1 MKVRGKGLLGSMLAV
16 VLVIG
21 ALLGACGTDQP
32 TGVAVQTVSG
42 VVTVGT
48 PTVGLKACTSCHTS
62 QTSDWML
69 TKHANVEP
77 LGNLYSAGN
86 PTLGQIVGCSQNCHD
101 STGDGAGNSFTANYT
116 GNIARPVVGCES
128 CHGGG
133 QMHVD
138 QGGAGPIGFATTT
151 AMVIGTTSTL
161 QASAQLRTCTGC
173 HELLDP
179 NDPLNTAA
187 TPTHLASTPTATGD
201 AYIITDTHFATPGIF
216 TGIQGANVLDVS
228 GYAMDYASERVC
240 IDCHNP
246 HKPADINREWAQSK
260 HADKTAALAWAHYNW
275 SCDDGSNCGG
285 LGLFGSRTTCQRC
298 HTTTGYAAYANA
310 LGAGNTALADSIW
323 NGSAPPLKP
332 YNPNFKPE
340 MLECAGCHLD
350 NKGTVRNPGAYKASY
365 KIPAG
370 GFPPPF
376 IMPTTADVAYQYPDI
391 TASNVCM
398 PCHTG
403 RMSGKA
409 IQNLNTGQTA
419 TANFGNLAYNTVD
432 GHYLTA
438 GGTVFRGTAYEY
450 GGRSY
455 SNPSS
460 YKHDDIGTPS
470 APNTGANG
478 PCVGCHM
485 DRPGLSANH
494 LFTPVGKDGAG
505 KIMSVSSEVC
515 FTCHAGSATEFGL
528 IVEEEKEVFEAA
540 MIAFDEQLLVSGYTF
555 TTTFP
560 YFPYSNWL
568 SPGDTDTTGNMTGK
582 NNLGAAFNFSLLH
595 HEPGAFVHNSRYVK
609 RLMYDS
615 IDWLDDNTMNYT
627 VGLTMQTMS
636 TFPSPTYKEGAMRY
650 LLNQASYDSGGNVIP
665 GIPAERP

>member
-1 MKVRGKGLLGSMLAV
+1 
-16 VLVIG
+16 
-21 ALLGACGTDQP
+21 
-32 TGVAVQTVSG
+32 
-42 VVTVGT
+42 
-48 PTVGLKACTSCHTS
+48 
-62 QTSDWML
+62 
-69 TKHANVEP
+69 
-77 LGNLYSAGN
+77 
-86 PTLGQIVGCSQNCHD
+86 
-101 STGDGAGNSFTANYT
+101 
-116 GNIARPVVGCES
+116 
-128 CHGGG
+128 
-133 QMHVD
+133 
-138 QGGAGPIGFATTT
+138 
-151 AMVIGTTSTL
+151 
-161 QASAQLRTCTGC
+161 
-173 HELLDP
+173 
-179 NDPLNTAA
+179 
-187 TPTHLASTPTATGD
+187 
-201 AYIITDTHFATPGIF
+201 
-216 TGIQGANVLDVS
+216 
-228 GYAMDYASERVC
+228 MDYASERVC

-246 HKPADINREWAQSK
+246 HKPADINREWAQSR

-298 HTTTGYAAYANA
+298 HTTTGFAAYANA

-340 MLECAGCHLD
+340 MLECTGCHSD
-350 NKGTVRNPGAYKASY
+350 NKGTVRNPGAYKAFY
-365 KIPAG
+365 KLPAG

-376 IMPTTADVAYQYPDI
+376 IVPTSADVSYQYPDI
-391 TASNVCM
+391 STSNVCM

-409 IQNLNTGQTA
+409 IHALNTGQTV
-419 TANFGNLAYNTVD
+419 TVDLGNLANSMVD

-455 SNPSS
+455 ADPTS

-470 APNTGANG
+470 APNTGTNG

-485 DRPGLSANH
+485 DRPGLLANH
-494 LFTPVGKDGAG
+494 LFTPVGKNGAG
-505 KIMSVSSEVC
+505 KITSVSSEVC
-515 FTCHAGSATEFGL
+515 FTCHAGSSTEFGL

-540 MIAFDEQLLVSGYTF
+540 IVAFDEQLLVRGYDF
-555 TTTFP
+555 IAASFP
-560 YFPYSNWL
+560 YFFMPSPPAAPFTPVSNWL
-568 SPGDTDTTGNMTGK
+568 SSGDTDWKGNMTGK

-615 IDWLDDNTMNYT
+615 IDWLDDNAMNYT
-627 VGLTMQTMS
+627 VGLTIQTMS

>member
-1 MKVRGKGLLGSMLAV
+1 
-16 VLVIG
+16 
-21 ALLGACGTDQP
+21 
-32 TGVAVQTVSG
+32 
-42 VVTVGT
+42 
-48 PTVGLKACTSCHTS
+48 
-62 QTSDWML
+62 
-69 TKHANVEP
+69 
-77 LGNLYSAGN
+77 
-86 PTLGQIVGCSQNCHD
+86 
-101 STGDGAGNSFTANYT
+101 
-116 GNIARPVVGCES
+116 
-128 CHGGG
+128 
-133 QMHVD
+133 MHVD
-138 QGGAGPIGFATTT
+138 QGGVGPIGFATAT

-161 QASAQLRTCTGC
+161 QASAQFRTCTGC

-179 NDPLNTAA
+179 ADPAGTVAA
-187 TPTHLASTPTATGD
+187 TATHTTAVTPTGSIYT
-201 AYIITDTHFATPGIF
+201 ITDTHFAQPGSF
-216 TGIQGANVLDVS
+216 TGLQGANVLDVS

-246 HKPADINREWAQSK
+246 HKPADINREWAQSR
-260 HADKTAALAWAHYNW
+260 HAEKGASFAWAHYNW

-285 LGLFGSRTTCQRC
+285 QQLFGSRTTCQRC
-298 HTTTGYAAYANA
+298 HTTTGFAAYANA

-323 NGSAPPLKP
+323 SGSAPPLKP

-340 MLECAGCHLD
+340 MLECAGCHTD

-376 IMPTTADVAYQYPDI
+376 IMPTTADVSYQYPDI

-419 TANFGNLAYNTVD
+419 TANFGNLAYSTID

-450 GGRSY
+450 AGRNY
-455 SNPSS
+455 TDPAS
-460 YKHDDIGTPS
+460 YKHDDIGTLS
-470 APNTGANG
+470 APNTGTNG

-494 LFTPVGKDGAG
+494 LFSPVGKDGDG
-505 KIMSVSSEVC
+505 KITTVSSEVC
-515 FTCHAGSATEFGL
+515 FVCHAGSANEFGQ

-540 MIAFDEQLLVSGYTF
+540 MSAFDGQLLVSGFTF
-555 TTTFP
+555 TTSFP
-560 YFPYSNWL
+560 YFNYSYWL
-568 SPGDTDTTGNMTGK
+568 SPGDTDATGNMTGK
-582 NNLGAAFNFSLLH
+582 NNIGAAFNFSLLH

-615 IDWLDDNTMNYT
+615 IDWLDDNNMNYS
-627 VGLTMQTMS
+627 VGLTIQAMS
-636 TFPSPTYKEGAMRY
+636 TFPTPTYQEGAMRY
-650 LLNQASYDSGGNVIP
+650 LLNQASYDSGGNIIP